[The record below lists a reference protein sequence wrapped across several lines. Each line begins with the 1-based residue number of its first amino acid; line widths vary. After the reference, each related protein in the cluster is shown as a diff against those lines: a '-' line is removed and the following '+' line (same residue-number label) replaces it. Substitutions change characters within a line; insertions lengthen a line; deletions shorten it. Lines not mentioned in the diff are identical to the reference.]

1 MDYSD
6 LTPEQAEEL
15 SQLAENLDETLRAAG
30 AESAEVALSL
40 IVRLGFLPALGVI
53 LLLLLFKIVNIILAI
68 VIMIFISFVLLGFS
82 VLISEQARKNA
93 MQQVYRRSVETE
105 IAKFLGRHGVSRRQ
119 FDDRVSSLLPT
130 GAPLANFLS
139 PPAGDPAETETDK

>member
-119 FDDRVSSLLPT
+119 FGDRVSSLL
-130 GAPLANFLS
+130 
-139 PPAGDPAETETDK
+139 

>member
-93 MQQVYRRSVETE
+93 MQQV
-105 IAKFLGRHGVSRRQ
+105 
-119 FDDRVSSLLPT
+119 
-130 GAPLANFLS
+130 
-139 PPAGDPAETETDK
+139 